1 MYRVKELLRK
11 FAQNSA
17 YGKKLWTF
25 LVKVKQ
31 IVHNDRRFRRLPRN
45 MTVAQFIEQLNR
57 KGCRY
62 VILRWFEDLP
72 HVEYGGDI
80 DLLVHDDDAV
90 ILDSILTWS
99 PRKGGIPCDVYSVS
113 GLPSYSYKEIAYYP
127 PAVAQQLLERAVLHD
142 SGAKVPS
149 ENDYFYSLVFHAL
162 YHKGYE
168 SGLSE
173 DGIQAPKVS
182 DPGHDF
188 QGILAK
194 MADQQ
199 GVAVDINMAAL
210 DELLEEKGWRPTLD
224 MLEKLGHDNEWC
236 AKLANDILKDMPNVP
251 GLAVFI
257 IREAAASPS
266 DEKDVKE
273 ELEKHGF
280 QIVRSKKLNEQE
292 KRHTAQQLRGG
303 NWGEKSSVL
312 SGGLPAT
319 LVTAID
325 FEPIEPSSEL
335 KTKYPLLDNR
345 RIADVKKDMREK
357 YFKNIIHSSDSSRQA
372 AHYLETVMPH
382 ETAEVLEAARREL
395 AVRQSAPDGI
405 LLEKTL

>member
-1 MYRVKELLRK
+1 VYRLKELLRK

-25 LVKVKQ
+25 LVKMKQ
-31 IVHNDRRFRRLPRN
+31 LVHNDRRFRRLPRN
-45 MTVAQFIEQLNR
+45 MSVAQFIEQLNK

-80 DLLVHDDDAV
+80 DLLVHDDDAA

-127 PAVAQQLLERAVLHD
+127 PVVAQQLLERSEQHH
-142 SGAKVPS
+142 SGAKVPA
-149 ENDYFYSLVFHAL
+149 ENDYFYSLIFHAL

-173 DGIQAPKVS
+173 DGIGAPKVS
-182 DPGHDF
+182 NPGHDF
-188 QGILAK
+188 KTILAE
-194 MADQQ
+194 MAAKQ
-199 GVAVDINMAAL
+199 GVAVDINMNAL
-210 DELLEEKGWRPTLD
+210 DALLAEKGWRPTLD

-236 AKLANDILKDMPNVP
+236 AKLANDILKDMPEIP

-257 IREAAASPS
+257 IREAAASPA
-266 DEKDVKE
+266 DEKNVKQ
-273 ELEKHGF
+273 ELEKFGF
-280 QIVRSKKLNEQE
+280 HIVRSKKLNEQE
-292 KRHTAQQLRGG
+292 KQHAAQQLRGG

-319 LVTAID
+319 VVTALD
-325 FEPIEPSSEL
+325 FDPAEPSSEL
-335 KTKYPLLDNR
+335 KNKYPLLDNR
-345 RIADVKKDMREK
+345 RIADVKKAMRDK
-357 YFKNIIHSSDSSRQA
+357 YFKNIIHSSDSARQA
-372 AHYLETVMPH
+372 AHYLETVMPD
-382 ETAEVLEAARREL
+382 EIDGILEAARQEL
-395 AVRQSAPDGI
+395 TARQPVQTPI
-405 LLEKTL
+405 LFEKTL

>member
-1 MYRVKELLRK
+1 
-11 FAQNSA
+11 
-17 YGKKLWTF
+17 
-25 LVKVKQ
+25 
-31 IVHNDRRFRRLPRN
+31 

-62 VILRWFEDLP
+62 VILRWFEGLP

-335 KTKYPLLDNR
+335 KNKYPLLDNR

-382 ETAEVLEAARREL
+382 ETAEVLEAARKEL
-395 AVRQSAPDGI
+395 AGRQSASVGI
-405 LLEKTL
+405 LAEKTL